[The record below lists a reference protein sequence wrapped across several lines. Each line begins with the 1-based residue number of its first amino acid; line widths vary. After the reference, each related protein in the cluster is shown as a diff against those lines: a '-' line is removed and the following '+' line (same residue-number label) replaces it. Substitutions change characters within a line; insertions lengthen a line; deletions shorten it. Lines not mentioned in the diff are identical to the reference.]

1 MSTIDLGRL
10 RTIETR
16 DQIMYLIAILGAI
29 VLFFFPQMLVY
40 GDLFLYSWIMIFAVM
55 TLGYNVLFGYTG
67 LLSFGHAVFFG
78 SGAYAVA
85 LTLEYTEIR
94 SIFILMGIALV
105 TVTVLGAVI
114 GAISL
119 RSTDVYYALLMLAL
133 AQFVYVLVWK
143 SRDITGGDDGMAVG
157 LPHFLGTTFENASS
171 VSYMLDFFFYFV
183 AAVFIISVLIMWM
196 IVRSSFGLTLKTI
209 RENEDRARAMGI
221 PTKRYKWYATLI
233 SAIFPGIAGAL
244 FAIQF
249 RHITPPIL
257 HWAFSGLILFMALLG
272 GTNTFFGP
280 AIGAGVYVILRQ
292 YALEAFPGSWQFVV
306 GLVLVVVVLVLRERG
321 VWGGAKD
328 LFARGVRGRV
338 GEADER

>member
-1 MSTIDLGRL
+1 MSTIDISRL
-10 RTIETR
+10 RAIETR
-16 DQIMYLIAILGAI
+16 DQVLYLIALLGAI
-29 VLFFFPQMLVY
+29 LLFVSPQIFVY
-40 GDLFLYSWIMIFAVM
+40 ADLFVYAWIMIFAIM

-94 SIFILMGIALV
+94 SIFVLFAIAIV
-105 TVTVLGAVI
+105 TVTILGAVI

-133 AQFVYVLVWK
+133 AQVVYVLVWK
-143 SRDITGGDDGMAVG
+143 TRDITGGDDGMAVD
-157 LPHFLGTTFENASS
+157 LPHFLGATFENASS
-171 VSYMLDFFFYFV
+171 VAYMLDFFFYFV
-183 AAVFIISVLIMWM
+183 AAVFVISVLLMWM

-221 PTKRYKWYATLI
+221 PTTRYKWYATLI

-280 AIGAGVYVILRQ
+280 AVGAGIYVLLRQ
-292 YALEAFPGSWQFVV
+292 YALEAFPGSWQFVI

-321 VWGGAKD
+321 VWGGAKE
-328 LFARGVRGRV
+328 LVNRGFRDRG
-338 GEADER
+338 GGTDER

>member
-1 MSTIDLGRL
+1 MSTIDISRL
-10 RTIETR
+10 RSIETR
-16 DQIMYLIAILGAI
+16 DQVLYLIAVLGAI
-29 VLFFFPQMLVY
+29 LLFVSPQVFVY
-40 GDLFLYSWIMIFAVM
+40 ADLFVYAWIMIFAIM
-55 TLGYNVLFGYTG
+55 TLGYNMLFGYTG
-67 LLSFGHAVFFG
+67 MLSFGHAVFFG

-94 SIFILMGIALV
+94 SIFVLFAIAIAVV
-105 TVTVLGAVI
+105 TILGAVI

-133 AQFVYVLVWK
+133 AQVVYVLVWK
-143 SRDITGGDDGMAVG
+143 SRSITGGDDGMAVD

-171 VSYMLDFFFYFV
+171 VAYMLDFFFYFV
-183 AAVFIISVLIMWM
+183 TAVFIVSVLLMWM
-196 IVRSSFGLTLKTI
+196 IARSSFGLTLKTI

-221 PTKRYKWYATLI
+221 PTTRYKWYATLI

-280 AIGAGVYVILRQ
+280 AVGAGIYVLLRQ
-292 YALEAFPGSWQFVV
+292 YALEHFPGSWQFVV

-321 VWGGAKD
+321 VWGGAKE
-328 LFARGVRGRV
+328 LVSRGFRDRG
-338 GEADER
+338 GGTDER